1 VWWAAIFRA
10 AAARGDA
17 VFTTTPEFGP
27 KAYAWSDAHT
37 GETYNNIW
45 DVRLPRR
52 APVAHATATL
62 QPHYPNPT
70 ICPRPKT
77 KQVNH
82 FIAARMAALWKA
94 TVGEGAATVVPD
106 ADKGV
111 WADVHA

>member
-1 VWWAAIFRA
+1 MWWAAIFRA

-45 DVRLPRR
+45 DV
-52 APVAHATATL
+52 
-62 QPHYPNPT
+62 
-70 ICPRPKT
+70 
-77 KQVNH
+77 NH
-82 FIAARMAALWKA
+82 FIAARMAALWTA

>member
-1 VWWAAIFRA
+1 MVRRA
-10 AAARGDA
+10 HGRNVQQHLGCAFKRDA
-17 VFTTTPEFGP
+17 
-27 KAYAWSDAHT
+27 
-37 GETYNNIW
+37 
-45 DVRLPRR
+45 LPRR
-52 APVAHATATL
+52 TQTRPFNP
-62 QPHYPNPT
+62 QP